1 LNPKKS
7 NEMASDVGSN
17 PQTAASAAESK
28 SARKK
33 KAKAGAAAVVPAAP
47 EQNNSEFGAGGSDP
61 AGKSNGADSEHS
73 YVKELQKLVTA
84 CGSFKQSFH

>member
-1 LNPKKS
+1 
-7 NEMASDVGSN
+7 MASDVGSN

>member
-1 LNPKKS
+1 
-7 NEMASDVGSN
+7 MASDVGSN

-33 KAKAGAAAVVPAAP
+33 KAKGAAAAAVPAAP

-61 AGKSNGADSEHS
+61 AGKSNGADNEHS
-73 YVKELQKLVTA
+73 YVKELQKLVIPL
-84 CGSFKQSFH
+84 GLISNQSY